1 MDINKVFLIGRLTRD
16 PDQVK
21 YTQSGQAILKFS
33 IAVDRREKKGGEWVS
48 KASFFDITVWGKQA
62 ESVAQFLCKGKQIAL
77 DGYLDQERWTKDGQ
91 NFSKV
96 TITAN
101 QIQLLGGKND
111 GGNNGGARNEPEPQ
125 YDDEIEF

>member
-1 MDINKVFLIGRLTRD
+1 MDINKVFLIGRLVRD

-62 ESVAQFLCKGKQIAL
+62 ESIAQFLCKGKQIAL
-77 DGYLDQERWTKDGQ
+77 DGYLDQQTWEKDGQ
-91 NFSKV
+91 KFSRV

-101 QIQLLGGKND
+101 QIQLLGGKN
-111 GGNNGGARNEPEPQ
+111 GGNQSQPEPQ
-125 YDDEIEF
+125 YDDEIAF

>member
-16 PDQVK
+16 PEQVR

-33 IAVDRREKKGGEWVS
+33 IAVDRREKKGGEWTS
-48 KASFFDITVWGKQA
+48 KASYFDITVWGKQA
-62 ESVAQFLCKGKQIAL
+62 ESLAQFLCKGKQIAL

-101 QIQLLGGKND
+101 QIQLLGGKN
-111 GGNNGGARNEPEPQ
+111 GGGQNGPEPEYGENIP
-125 YDDEIEF
+125 F

>member
-48 KASFFDITVWGKQA
+48 KASYFDITVWGKQA

-101 QIQLLGGKND
+101 QIQLLGGKNA
-111 GGNNGGARNEPEPQ
+111 GGSNEPEPE
-125 YDDEIEF
+125 YGEDFPF